1 MSGRLVVVDGFS
13 LAFRAFFAI
22 PPESMTNSNGF
33 ATNSLYGFVSM
44 LDGLLEEFQPSHFAV
59 ALDRFEPTF
68 RDELN
73 DNYKGHRPPTHPALL
88 AQLEM
93 MESVLDQLSIP
104 RVSHAGFEADDVIA
118 TLAELGASEDFEVVV
133 VTGDR
138 DSFQLVRD
146 PSIWVL
152 YNRRGVSDYQKMDE
166 AAVHAKVGTTPLL
179 YPFLAAMRGDPS
191 DNLKGITGI
200 GEKTAAKFANTY
212 QDVETLYANIDAL
225 SPKIAQSLRDEEE
238 NLRLNMALTPLKR
251 DVPIGLSMEDIA
263 LGEFD
268 VDKANQFFDFIESKR
283 LASRTAAARSYIG
296 TSSKTAATAR
306 TSIKVEVAKTIDDVV
321 AKGDGGVESG
331 ISVAFLGEAGRS
343 PITAV
348 SLARRLSRDTFSAI
362 VIEVQDDRTNIGAVL
377 EAIEGAELVGF
388 EMKELLRRIAT
399 IGNRLPKVTLDLGV
413 ASYLVDSNSGHYRQ
427 SDVLTSYLVDT
438 EIDVSA
444 FGEEG
449 KDEGQDLFSQGKIDH
464 RQLAN
469 SSVAA
474 LLLAD
479 ILRGEL
485 EAAKAT
491 WLYDAIENPLLL
503 ALAKMEAVGVAV
515 NKPYLQHLAQELTS
529 EVASL
534 TVKIHELAGKKFN
547 VNSTK
552 QLAEVLFVDLGL
564 TPPKKTKTGFST
576 DAQTLEKLSDSHPI
590 IPAIS
595 RYREVE
601 KLRSTYGESLIAEV
615 AEDGRIHATFN
626 QMVARTGRL
635 SSDHPNLH
643 NIPIRSDD
651 GKKFRYAFVAPAAR
665 KLIVADYSQ
674 IELRVIAHLSG
685 DPGLLEAFSSG
696 QDIHTATASRVFSV
710 PTSDVTGAQRSKAKM
725 VAYGLAY
732 GMEAYGLAQRLNVDV
747 KEAEGILKSFFA
759 AFPTLRQYMDDVV
772 ELAAKKGY
780 SETEYGRRRPMPDL
794 LSSIFRVRQAAERQ
808 AMNSVIQGLAA
819 DIFKIALVNL
829 DEQLAATPAK
839 TVLQIHDEV
848 VVEVDS
854 DRAEEVAALVV
865 QTMEGAAS
873 LSVPLV
879 ANCYIVDSWGEAK

>member
-1 MSGRLVVVDGFS
+1 MSGRLIVVDGFS

-73 DNYKGHRPPTHPALL
+73 ENYKGHRPPTHPAML

-93 MESVLDQLSIP
+93 MEAVLEQLSIP
-104 RVSHAGFEADDVIA
+104 TVSHAGYEADDVIA
-118 TLAELGASEDFEVVV
+118 TLAELGADDGFEVVV

-166 AAVHAKVGTTPLL
+166 AAVLAKVGTSPDL

-212 QDVETLYANIDAL
+212 RNVETLYANIDAL
-225 SPKIAQSLRDEEE
+225 SPKIAQALRDEEE
-238 NLRLNMALTPLKR
+238 NLRLNMALTPLRR
-251 DVPIGLSMEDIA
+251 DVPIGLSTDDLA
-263 LGEFD
+263 LGVFD
-268 VDKANQFFDFIESKR
+268 VDKASQFFDFIESKR
-283 LASRTAAARSYIG
+283 LAARTAAARSYIG
-296 TSSKTAATAR
+296 TTATVTAVAT
-306 TSIKVEVAKTIDDVV
+306 TSITVEAAESIADVV
-321 AKGDGGVESG
+321 GHLSVGGELGVA
-331 ISVAFLGEAGRS
+331 VAFSGEAGRS
-343 PITAV
+343 PIAAIA
-348 SLARRLSRDTFSAI
+348 LAARLSDQTFSCFVADI
-362 VIEVQDDRTNIGAVL
+362 SDEKVQVASLIQ
-377 EAIEGAELVGF
+377 AIEDIELVGF

-399 IGNRLPKVTLDLGV
+399 NGESLPKVSLDLGV

-427 SDVLTSYLVDT
+427 SDVVTTYLADT
-438 EIDVSA
+438 QFDASA

-449 KDEGQDLFSQGKIDH
+449 KDATPDLFSQGRVD
-464 RQLAN
+464 RVALAR
-469 SSVAA
+469 SSVSA

-479 ILRGEL
+479 ILRREL
-485 EAAKAT
+485 ESAKAT
-491 WLYDAIENPLLL
+491 WLYDAIENPLLV
-503 ALAKMEAVGVAV
+503 ALAKMEAIGVAV
-515 NKPYLQHLAQELTS
+515 DKQYLQQLAQELTN
-529 EVASL
+529 EVAAL
-534 TVKIHELAGKKFN
+534 TVEIHELAGKKFN

-552 QLAEVLFVDLGL
+552 QLAEVLFTDLGL

-576 DAQTLEKLSDSHPI
+576 DAQTLDKLSDSHPI

-615 AEDGRIHATFN
+615 AADGRIHATFN

-643 NIPIRSDD
+643 NIPIRTED
-651 GKKFRYAFVAPAAR
+651 GKKFRYAFVAPKDR

-674 IELRVIAHLSG
+674 IELRVIAHLSR

-710 PTSDVTGAQRSKAKM
+710 PASQVNSSQRSKAKM

-772 ELAAKKGY
+772 ELAAKRGY
-780 SETEYGRRRPMPDL
+780 SETEFGRRRPMPDL
-794 LSSIFRVRQAAERQ
+794 SSAIFRVRQAAERQ

-829 DEQLAATPAK
+829 DEQLTNTAAR

-848 VVEVDS
+848 VVEVDADQADEIAS
-854 DRAEEVAALVV
+854 LVV
-865 QTMEGAAS
+865 ETMEGAAS

-879 ANCYIVDSWGEAK
+879 ANCYIVNSWGEAK

>member
-73 DNYKGHRPPTHPALL
+73 DNYKGHRPPTHPSLL

-93 MESVLDQLSIP
+93 MESVLGQLSIP
-104 RVSHAGFEADDVIA
+104 TVSHAGFEADDVIA
-118 TLAELGASEDFEVVV
+118 TLAELGATDGLEVVV

-152 YNRRGVSDYQKMDE
+152 YNRRGVSDYQRMDE
-166 AAVHAKVGTTPLL
+166 AAVQAKVGTSPDL

-212 QDVETLYANIDAL
+212 GDVDTLYANIEAL
-225 SPKIAQSLRDEEE
+225 SPKIAQALRDEEE
-238 NLRLNMALTPLKR
+238 NLRLNMALTPLRR
-251 DVPIGLSMEDIA
+251 DVPVGVSLSDLA

-268 VDKANQFFDFIESKR
+268 AEKASQFFDFIESKR
-283 LASRTAAARSYIG
+283 LATRTAAARSYIG
-296 TSSKTAATAR
+296 TSAQVNVVAE
-306 TSIKVEVAKTIDDVV
+306 TSIRVEVAD
-321 AKGDGGVESG
+321 
-331 ISVAFLGEAGRS
+331 SVAAVAASDEDDIENGVAVAFSGEAGRS
-343 PITAV
+343 PITAI
-348 SLARRLSRDTFSAI
+348 ALSRRVDENLFSC
-362 VIEVQDDRTNIGAVL
+362 VVVEVSGGGNQLAQVL
-377 EAIEGAELVGF
+377 VELAHTELVGF
-388 EMKELLRRIAT
+388 EMKELLRSVAT
-399 IGNRLPKVTLDLGV
+399 AGLPLPKVALDLGV

-427 SDVLTSYLVDT
+427 SDVLTTYLSDT
-438 EIDVSA
+438 IIDASA
-444 FGEEG
+444 FGTVG
-449 KDEGQDLFSQGKIDH
+449 DEKSEDLFSQAKVD
-464 RQLAN
+464 RNSLAQ

-474 LLLAD
+474 LLLAE
-479 ILRGEL
+479 IMRKEL
-485 EAAKAT
+485 ETAKAT
-491 WLYDAIENPLLL
+491 WLYDAIENPLLV

-515 NKPYLQHLAQELTS
+515 DKEYLKQLAKELTN
-529 EVASL
+529 EVATL

-552 QLAEVLFVDLGL
+552 QLAEVLFTDLGL

-576 DAQTLEKLSDSHPI
+576 DAQTLEKLADAHPI

-615 AEDGRIHATFN
+615 AEDGRIHASFN

-651 GKKFRYAFVAPAAR
+651 GKKFRFAFVAPTGR

-710 PTSDVTGAQRSKAKM
+710 AASEVTSSQRSKAKM

-759 AFPTLRQYMDDVV
+759 AFPTLRQYMDDLV
-772 ELAAKKGY
+772 ELAAKRGY

-794 LSSIFRVRQAAERQ
+794 MSSIFRVRQAAERQ

-829 DEQLAATPAK
+829 DEKLEETPAR

-848 VVEVDS
+848 VVEVD
-854 DRAEEVAALVV
+854 EAAADEIASIVV
-865 QTMEGAAS
+865 ETMEGAAS

-879 ANCYIVDSWGEAK
+879 ANCYIVDSWGQAK

>member
-1 MSGRLVVVDGFS
+1 
-13 LAFRAFFAI
+13 
-22 PPESMTNSNGF
+22 MTNSNGF

-44 LDGLLEEFQPSHFAV
+44 LDGLLEEFQPTHFAV

-73 DNYKGHRPPTHPALL
+73 VAYKGHRPPTHPALL

-93 MESVLDQLSIP
+93 MEGVLGQLSIP
-104 RVSHAGFEADDVIA
+104 TVSYPGFEADDVIA
-118 TLAELGASEDFEVVV
+118 TLAELGANNGLEVVV

-138 DSFQLVRD
+138 DSFQLVKD

-152 YNRRGVSDYQKMDE
+152 YNRRGVSDYQRMDE
-166 AAVHAKVGTTPLL
+166 AAVLAKVGTSPEL

-212 QDVETLYANIDAL
+212 KDVEMLYANIDAL
-225 SPKIAQSLRDEEE
+225 TPKIAQALRDEEE
-238 NLRLNMALTPLKR
+238 NLRLNMALTPLRR
-251 DVPIGLSMEDIA
+251 DVPVEVSIGDLA

-268 VDKANQFFDFIESKR
+268 VAKANDFFDFIESKR
-283 LASRTAAARSYIG
+283 LAARTTAARAYLG
-296 TSSKTAATAR
+296 TTIEATVAQSSTFM
-306 TSIKVEVAKTIDDVV
+306 VEVADTIGDVL
-321 AKGDGGVESG
+321 ATNQEAQECGV
-331 ISVAFLGEAGRS
+331 SVSYLAEAGRS
-343 PITAV
+343 PITAIAFSKRV
-348 SLARRLSRDTFSAI
+348 DEQTFKCAVVEMTQGMGQWADLLKSLEET
-362 VIEVQDDRTNIGAVL
+362 
-377 EAIEGAELVGF
+377 ELVGF
-388 EMKELLRRIAT
+388 EMKELLRAIAT
-399 IGNRLPKVTLDLGV
+399 LDLPLPKVSLDLGV

-427 SDVLTSYLVDT
+427 SDVLSTYLTDAI
-438 EIDVSA
+438 IDVSA
-444 FGEEG
+444 FGEEL
-449 KDEGQDLFSQGKIDH
+449 KDQSQDLFSEVKVDH
-464 RQLAN
+464 NSLAR
-469 SSVAA
+469 SAVAA

-479 ILRGEL
+479 ILRREL
-485 EAAKAT
+485 DAGSAT
-491 WLYDAIENPLLL
+491 WLYDAIENPLLV

-515 NKPYLQHLAQELTS
+515 DKDYLRHLAKELTD

-534 TVKIHELAGKKFN
+534 TLKIHELAGKKFN

-552 QLAEVLFVDLGL
+552 QLAEVLFTDLGL

-576 DAQTLEKLSDSHPI
+576 DAQTLEKLSDAHPI
-590 IPAIS
+590 IPTIS

-615 AEDGRIHATFN
+615 ATDGRIHATFN

-651 GKKFRYAFVAPAAR
+651 GKKFRFAFVAPKGR
-665 KLIVADYSQ
+665 KLIVSDYSQ

-685 DPGLLEAFSSG
+685 DPGLLDAFSSG

-710 PTSDVTGAQRSKAKM
+710 PSNEVNSSQRAKAKM

-747 KEAEGILKSFFA
+747 KEAEGILKSFFG

-772 ELAAKKGY
+772 ELAAKRGY

-794 LSSIFRVRQAAERQ
+794 SSSIFRVRQAAERQ

-829 DEQLAATPAK
+829 DEKLGDTSARV
-839 TVLQIHDEV
+839 VLQIHDEV
-848 VVEVDS
+848 VVEVDAN
-854 DRAEEVAALVV
+854 RADEVASVV
-865 QTMEGAAS
+865 VETMEGAAS